1 MKKLLLFIFVGFS
14 LGGFA
19 QDTVFYNQRGFVAK
33 SAAEAFSAR
42 ILRRDPIEK
51 ERVLVRELS
60 MAGEMLSE
68 ASYFPYSSKTLHGLS
83 RKYYSNGLVK
93 WEAFYQ
99 NGKLH
104 GTVKAYWPEAKP
116 KRSDVYRNDS
126 LISSKCFA
134 KSTADTTYFPF
145 KTKLS
150 FTGGMP
156 GLFKY
161 LDKNLGYPED
171 AKKAKIQG
179 TVVVSFLVD
188 YDGSI
193 KDVKIKKSLHPS
205 LDKEAMRVVQA
216 MPKWQAS
223 MVDDEPQRMR
233 TNLPIIFKHGEIV
246 KTKKKK
252 GNR

>member
-1 MKKLLLFIFVGFS
+1 MRKLILFIVIGFS
-14 LGGFA
+14 IGVSA
-19 QDTVFYNQRGFVAK
+19 QDTVFYNYNGYVAK
-33 SAAEAFSAR
+33 SAAEAFFAR

-134 KSTADTTYFPF
+134 KSTADTAYFPF

-161 LDKNLGYPED
+161 LDKTLLYPKD
-171 AKKAKIQG
+171 ARKAKIQG
-179 TVVVSFLVD
+179 EVLVSFMVD
-188 YDGSI
+188 YDGNI
-193 KDVKIKKSLHPS
+193 KDVQIKKSLHPS
-205 LDKEAMRVVQA
+205 LDKEALRVVQA
-216 MPKWQAS
+216 MPKWQAATIDGDAIRS
-223 MVDDEPQRMR
+223 RS
-233 TNLPIIFKHGEIV
+233 TLPIIFKLGE
-246 KTKKKK
+246 K
-252 GNR
+252 R